1 MATSTTTRKK
11 KRRPK
16 LAPRYI
22 HSGNP
27 SDEENAEEKDAVNA
41 QQSKLV
47 REVFTSATCRCFVL
61 KSFSEANFHKSLK
74 FGIWSTTTL
83 HNALLDQV
91 FKSDL
96 TAVRPVLFFFSVCG
110 TKHFNGVARMTSGV
124 RTDSQFQLWEKLKY
138 EGFFH
143 VEWLL
148 VKDVPNYVFT
158 GVKMSNTPT
167 KKSITSCRD
176 CEEVL
181 FEEANEFLSI
191 FTEFDSR
198 SSAWDDFAHYDQLQE
213 QLERKR
219 GLLLS
224 GGADRADMDSFLVPL
239 QQEELS
245 SI

>member
-1 MATSTTTRKK
+1 MKK
-11 KRRPK
+11 KRRPN
-16 LAPRYI
+16 LAPRYTQLA
-22 HSGNP
+22 NT
-27 SDEENAEEKDAVNA
+27 DTKEKKDAILM
-41 QQSKLV
+41 QQTELV
-47 REVFTSATCRCFVL
+47 REVFTNTTCRCFVL

-83 HNALLDQV
+83 HNALLDEI

-110 TKHFNGVARMTSGV
+110 TKHFNGIAQMTSGV
-124 RTDSQFQLWEKLKY
+124 QTNSQFQLWEKLKY

-158 GVKMSNTPT
+158 GVKMSNTPS

-191 FTEFDSR
+191 FTQFDSR
-198 SSAWDDFAHYDQLQE
+198 SSAWDDFAHYDELQTK
-213 QLERKR
+213 LEHKR
-219 GLLLS
+219 GLILPDGVDRGDLNSYLLPFNKK
-224 GGADRADMDSFLVPL
+224 D
-239 QQEELS
+239 
-245 SI
+245 

>member
-1 MATSTTTRKK
+1 M
-11 KRRPK
+11 
-16 LAPRYI
+16 
-22 HSGNP
+22 
-27 SDEENAEEKDAVNA
+27 
-41 QQSKLV
+41 
-47 REVFTSATCRCFVL
+47 
-61 KSFSEANFHKSLK
+61 
-74 FGIWSTTTL
+74 

-124 RTDSQFQLWEKLKY
+124 RTDAQFQLWEKLKY
-138 EGFFH
+138 EGFFQ

-158 GVKMSNTPT
+158 GVKMSNTPS

-198 SSAWDDFAHYDQLQE
+198 SSAWDDFEHYDQLQE
-213 QLERKR
+213 QMERKR
-219 GLLLS
+219 GLTLPEDANKTDLE
-224 GGADRADMDSFLVPL
+224 LYIVPL
-239 QQEELS
+239 AQEPATIS
-245 SI
+245 

>member
-1 MATSTTTRKK
+1 MTSSATVGKK
-11 KRRPK
+11 NKRRPK
-16 LAPRYI
+16 LAP
-22 HSGNP
+22 
-27 SDEENAEEKDAVNA
+27 
-41 QQSKLV
+41 QLV

-74 FGIWSTTTL
+74 YGIWSTTTM

-124 RTDSQFQLWEKLKY
+124 RTDAQFQLWEKLKY
-138 EGFFH
+138 EGFFQ

-158 GVKMSNTPT
+158 GVKMSNTPS

-198 SSAWDDFAHYDQLQE
+198 SSAWDDFEHYDQLQE
-213 QLERKR
+213 QMERKR
-219 GLLLS
+219 GLTLPEDANKTDLE
-224 GGADRADMDSFLVPL
+224 LYIVPL
-239 QQEELS
+239 AQEPATIS
-245 SI
+245 

>member
-1 MATSTTTRKK
+1 
-11 KRRPK
+11 
-16 LAPRYI
+16 
-22 HSGNP
+22 
-27 SDEENAEEKDAVNA
+27 
-41 QQSKLV
+41 
-47 REVFTSATCRCFVL
+47 
-61 KSFSEANFHKSLK
+61 
-74 FGIWSTTTL
+74 
-83 HNALLDQV
+83 
-91 FKSDL
+91 
-96 TAVRPVLFFFSVCG
+96 
-110 TKHFNGVARMTSGV
+110 MTSGV

-181 FEEANEFLSI
+181 FEEVRLRFVWLSSGGRSDEGFVFKRLFTLQANEFLSI

-219 GLLLS
+219 GLQLPE
-224 GGADRADMDSFLVPL
+224 GVDRADLDSYLVPL
-239 QQEELS
+239 QSAEPS
-245 SI
+245 TI

>member
-1 MATSTTTRKK
+1 MTSIAGVKQKK

-16 LAPRYI
+16 LAP
-22 HSGNP
+22 
-27 SDEENAEEKDAVNA
+27 
-41 QQSKLV
+41 QLV
-47 REVFTSATCRCFVL
+47 REVFTTSTCRCFVL
-61 KSFSEANFHKSLK
+61 KSFSEGNFHKSLK

-110 TKHFNGVARMTSGV
+110 TKHFNGVAQMTSGV

-219 GLLLS
+219 GLQLPE
-224 GGADRADMDSFLVPL
+224 GVDRADLDSYLVPL
-239 QQEELS
+239 QSAEPS
-245 SI
+245 TI

>member
-1 MATSTTTRKK
+1 MISSATLRKK
-11 KRRPK
+11 KKK
-16 LAPRYI
+16 LAPRYALKE
-22 HSGNP
+22 
-27 SDEENAEEKDAVNA
+27 DEKDDIVEKRVLNT
-41 QQSKLV
+41 QQAELV
-47 REVFTSATCRCFVL
+47 REVSTSATCRYFVL

-74 FGIWSTTTL
+74 YGIWSTTTL

-91 FKSDL
+91 FKSEL

-124 RTDSQFQLWEKLKY
+124 RTDAQFQLWEKLKY
-138 EGFFH
+138 EGFFR

-148 VKDVPNYVFT
+148 VKDVPNFVFT

-198 SSAWDDFAHYDQLQE
+198 SSAWDDFEYYDQRQE
-213 QLERKR
+213 QIECKR
-219 GLLLS
+219 GLVLPE
-224 GGADRADMDSFLVPL
+224 RADKGDLESYLVPL
-239 QQEELS
+239 QQEEPATIS
-245 SI
+245 

>member
-1 MATSTTTRKK
+1 MSSSTHKK

-16 LAPRYI
+16 LAPRYTQQ
-22 HSGNP
+22 G
-27 SDEENAEEKDAVNA
+27 EEEKQEERALLNV
-41 QQSKLV
+41 QQAELV

-74 FGIWSTTTL
+74 YGIWSTTTL

-143 VEWLL
+143 IEWLL

-158 GVKMSNTPT
+158 KVKMSNTPT

-176 CEEVL
+176 CEEVM

-191 FTEFDSR
+191 FLEFDSR
-198 SSAWDDFAHYDQLQE
+198 TSAWEDFAHYDQLQE
-213 QLERKR
+213 QIECKRK
-219 GLLLS
+219 LTLPE
-224 GGADRADMDSFLVPL
+224 GADKTDLESYLVPL
-239 QQEELS
+239 QQES
-245 SI
+245 SGAIS

>member
-1 MATSTTTRKK
+1 MISSADLRKKK

-16 LAPRYI
+16 LAPRYALKE
-22 HSGNP
+22 
-27 SDEENAEEKDAVNA
+27 DKKDDKAENRVLNLQQAE
-41 QQSKLV
+41 LV

-61 KSFSEANFHKSLK
+61 KSFSEINFHKSLK

-96 TAVRPVLFFFSVCG
+96 TA
-110 TKHFNGVARMTSGV
+110 
-124 RTDSQFQLWEKLKY
+124 LWEKLKY

-158 GVKMSNTPT
+158 SVKMSNTPT

-198 SSAWDDFAHYDQLQE
+198 SSAWDDFEHYDQLQE
-213 QLERKR
+213 QIERKR
-219 GLLLS
+219 GLTLS
-224 GGADRADMDSFLVPL
+224 KDADKTDLETFIVPL
-239 QQEELS
+239 QQEEAAIRAPL
-245 SI
+245 